1 VHAHQDGP
9 DGGRWVPTFAG
20 DIQAGDRIRRDGSER
35 YVIGRSYPPSFLRSF
50 AVEYATGAESLR
62 KLDLV
67 EIWDPDG
74 SVSQR
79 VFDLS
84 AQALRVPRPATHS
97 LRALGTRRGRTPGPQ
112 SPQPALTSARQ
123 RHRSK

>member
-1 VHAHQDGP
+1 
-9 DGGRWVPTFAG
+9 VPTFAG
-20 DIQAGDRIRRDGSER
+20 DIQAGDKIRRDGAER
-35 YVIGRSYPPSFLRSF
+35 YVIGRSYPPPFLHTF
-50 AVEYATGAESLR
+50 AVEYTTGAESLR

-84 AQALRVPRPATHS
+84 AQALRVPRPATHPLS
-97 LRALGTRRGRTPGPQ
+97 GP
-112 SPQPALTSARQ
+112 AG
-123 RHRSK
+123 

>member
-1 VHAHQDGP
+1 
-9 DGGRWVPTFAG
+9 VPTFAG
-20 DIQAGDRIRRDGSER
+20 DIQAGDRIRRDGAER
-35 YVIGRSYPPSFLRSF
+35 YVIGRSYPPRFLRTF
-50 AVEYATGAESLR
+50 AIEYATGAESLR

-84 AQALRVPRPATHS
+84 AQALSVPRPAIPP
-97 LRALGTRRGRTPGPQ
+97 GR
-112 SPQPALTSARQ
+112 SAG
-123 RHRSK
+123 